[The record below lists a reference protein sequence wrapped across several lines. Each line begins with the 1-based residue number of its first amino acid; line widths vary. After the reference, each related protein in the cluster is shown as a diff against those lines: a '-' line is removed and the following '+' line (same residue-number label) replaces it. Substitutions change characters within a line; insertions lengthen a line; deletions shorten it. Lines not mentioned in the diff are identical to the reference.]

1 MSPTQTDLEAFRQ
14 DYVNSLEDLTLNSRP
29 IIKNLTVIAGENQQ
43 AASVVAEVV
52 CSRLHSAPPR
62 YKVPVLFLIDSIC
75 KNVGHAYIPEFAKR
89 IVPAFTSAY
98 NKISPDD
105 RHNFRRVLAIWKE
118 NKPRPLFP
126 VSVIAA
132 LDKHIHQ
139 TAGQRHPQPQSQPPH
154 QQPPYAQYTTHSA
167 KPGYYPVSPP
177 GMAPSP
183 ATSVPSTDPMAILN
197 ALRSLTPQIPLPTT
211 TAAPLLPTFP
221 VGNPVPAVPT
231 DASAL
236 LQQLLGPN
244 AALLSTLA
252 SIGSSIGSIP
262 ALQPVNM
269 APSLSNQSVYPS
281 ANLSGGGGPGLQ
293 PTSMPTVAPFPGAN
307 LPLRGATNGTRPS
320 VNKVSPIQ
328 LNNEDLQKKRP
339 GLVATLY
346 DAIPLKCKQCGA
358 RYPETSIG
366 KKQLDKHLDWH
377 FRSNSRFK
385 DKVRQAQ
392 PRGWFVSEK
401 DWIDSRQT
409 DNEDLTPA
417 KIFEQATAGHD
428 GGDRSGEDAGASNG
442 SSKPEADGE
451 AGDHEHSD
459 DALLRAMVITVPSE
473 PHSSICPVCNEKL
486 TGVWSEDEEDW
497 VYRNAVLVEGD
508 SIYHATCRTDMLRR
522 AQASG
527 GDSGD
532 EGLGESIDVKKE
544 ETEPLSDNEI
554 LRGSSMASSESLPA
568 LPSSPLQSPYH
579 SSSPVERAAGGI
591 KRKADEVDDQEAEPR
606 NGPSPLPVVKD
617 LDPRAAIKIGRSS
630 ISPVAK
636 RQATESP

>member
-1 MSPTQTDLEAFRQ
+1 Q

-167 KPGYYPVSPP
+167 KPGYYP
-177 GMAPSP
+177 
-183 ATSVPSTDPMAILN
+183 
-197 ALRSLTPQIPLPTT
+197 
-211 TAAPLLPTFP
+211 
-221 VGNPVPAVPT
+221 
-231 DASAL
+231 
-236 LQQLLGPN
+236 
-244 AALLSTLA
+244 
-252 SIGSSIGSIP
+252 
-262 ALQPVNM
+262 
-269 APSLSNQSVYPS
+269 
-281 ANLSGGGGPGLQ
+281 
-293 PTSMPTVAPFPGAN
+293 
-307 LPLRGATNGTRPS
+307 
-320 VNKVSPIQ
+320 
-328 LNNEDLQKKRP
+328 
-339 GLVATLY
+339 
-346 DAIPLKCKQCGA
+346 CKQCGA

-428 GGDRSGEDAGASNG
+428 
-442 SSKPEADGE
+442 EADGE

-508 SIYHATCRTDMLRR
+508 SIYHATC
-522 AQASG
+522 
-527 GDSGD
+527 
-532 EGLGESIDVKKE
+532 
-544 ETEPLSDNEI
+544 
-554 LRGSSMASSESLPA
+554 
-568 LPSSPLQSPYH
+568 
-579 SSSPVERAAGGI
+579 
-591 KRKADEVDDQEAEPR
+591 
-606 NGPSPLPVVKD
+606 
-617 LDPRAAIKIGRSS
+617 
-630 ISPVAK
+630 
-636 RQATESP
+636 